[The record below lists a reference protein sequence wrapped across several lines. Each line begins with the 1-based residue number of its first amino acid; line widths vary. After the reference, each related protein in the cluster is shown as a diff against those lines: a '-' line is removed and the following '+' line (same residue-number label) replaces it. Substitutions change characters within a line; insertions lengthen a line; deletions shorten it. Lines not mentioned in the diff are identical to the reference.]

1 MNGITSNRVI
11 KNRVFIYRDKKRIK
25 EYDSMTQLR
34 LSYAYGT
41 SEQPLLGM
49 TIGNKF
55 DQACQ
60 QYADQDAVVSVHQN
74 VRLTY
79 RQLQE
84 TVNAFACSL
93 LKIGLNKGDRLAI
106 WSPNCVEWTIAQFAA
121 FKAGIILVNL
131 NPAYKS
137 SELEFVLNRVSCK
150 GLIIASAFKTTDYQ
164 EILTQ
169 IAPEILQS
177 DNKIL
182 NATRLPYLKHL
193 IKIDKVEQIGFH
205 RFDDLLVSPCQ
216 AELDQ
221 LSKIASDLQFDETIN
236 IQFTSGTTG
245 SPKGTMLTH
254 NNILNNGY
262 FVGEAIHLSAH
273 DRVCISVPLF
283 HCFGMVMGNLACIT
297 HGSTMVYPS
306 AVFNP
311 QDSLKAI
318 EIEKCTAAYGV
329 PTMFIGMLEQEN
341 FDDFDL
347 SSLRTGIMAGSPCPK
362 EIMNRVIERMHM
374 RDITICYGMTETA
387 PVSAQTSTTDT
398 LEQRVGTVGRV
409 HPHIEIKIVDEEGKV
424 VPRGKLGEL
433 CVRGYSVMLGYW
445 DEEEKTREVVDVAKW
460 MHTGDIAEMDNDGFV
475 KIKGRIKDVV
485 IRGGENLFPK
495 EIEEFLYKHPD
506 VSDVQVIGLPDPK
519 YGEELCACIILHEGH
534 QSTEQSIKDYCKAHI
549 SHNKVP
555 RYIQFVQEF
564 PMTASGK
571 AQKFK
576 LQELMCKELNLI
588 NSNLEQSA

>member
-1 MNGITSNRVI
+1 
-11 KNRVFIYRDKKRIK
+11 
-25 EYDSMTQLR
+25 MTQER

-41 SEQPLLGM
+41 SSQPLLGM
-49 TIGNKF
+49 TIGEKF

-60 QYADQDAVVSVHQN
+60 QYAEQDAVVSLHQN

-79 RQLQE
+79 MELQAQ
-84 TVNAFACSL
+84 VNAFACSL
-93 LKIGLNKGDRLAI
+93 LKLGLKKGDRIAI
-106 WSPNCVEWTIAQFAA
+106 WSPNCVEWTITQFAA

-137 SELEFVLNRVSCK
+137 NELEYVMNKVSCK
-150 GLIIASAFKTTDYQ
+150 GLVIASQFKSTNYQ
-164 EILTQ
+164 DILMK
-169 IAPEILQS
+169 IAPEIKGAE
-177 DNKIL
+177 NKVL
-182 NATRLPYLKHL
+182 KAERLPHLKYI
-193 IKIDKVEQIGFH
+193 IKIDEEEHTGLH
-205 RFDDLLVSPCQ
+205 RFSDLLTPPSKRQ
-216 AELDQ
+216 LNQLELV
-221 LSKIASDLQFDETIN
+221 ASESQFDETIN

-245 SPKGTMLTH
+245 NPKGTMLTH

-262 FVGEAIHLSAH
+262 FVGEAIHLSPN

-311 QDSLKAI
+311 LETLKAI
-318 EIEKCTAAYGV
+318 QQEKCTAAYGV
-329 PTMFIGMLEQEN
+329 PTMFIAILEHEQ

-347 SSLRTGIMAGSPCPK
+347 SSLRTGIMAGSPCPR
-362 EIMNRVIERMHM
+362 EIMQRVIDRMHM
-374 RDITICYGMTETA
+374 SEITICYGMTETA
-387 PVSAQTSTTDT
+387 PVSAQSSTSDSV
-398 LEQRVGTVGRV
+398 EQRVGTVGRV
-409 HPHIEIKIVDEEGKV
+409 HPHLEIKIVDEQGKV
-424 VPRGKLGEL
+424 VPRGQLGEL

-445 DEEEKTREVVDVAKW
+445 EDHEKSGEVIDSARW
-460 MHTGDIAEMDNDGFV
+460 MHTGDIAEMDEAGFV

-495 EIEEFLYKHPD
+495 EIEDFLYTHPD
-506 VSDVQVIGLPDPK
+506 VSDVQVIGLPDAR
-519 YGEELCACIILHEGH
+519 YGEELCACIILHEH
-534 QSTEQSIKDYCKAHI
+534 HEITEESIRQYCAEHI

-555 RYIQFVQEF
+555 RYVRFFNEF

-576 LQELMCKELNLI
+576 LQEFMHNELDLKEI
-588 NSNLEQSA
+588 A

>member
-1 MNGITSNRVI
+1 
-11 KNRVFIYRDKKRIK
+11 
-25 EYDSMTQLR
+25 MTQER

-41 SEQPLLGM
+41 SSQPLLGM
-49 TIGNKF
+49 TIGEKF

-60 QYADQDAVVSVHQN
+60 QYAEQDAVVSLHQN

-79 RQLQE
+79 KELQAQ
-84 TVNAFACSL
+84 VNAFACSL
-93 LKIGLNKGDRLAI
+93 LKLGLKKGDRLAI
-106 WSPNCVEWTIAQFAA
+106 WSPNCVEWTITQFAA

-137 SELEFVLNRVSCK
+137 NELEYVLNKVSCK
-150 GLIIASAFKTTDYQ
+150 GLVIASQFKSTNYQ
-164 EILTQ
+164 DILMK
-169 IAPEILQS
+169 IAPEIKGAE
-177 DNKIL
+177 NKVL
-182 NATRLPYLKHL
+182 KAERLPHLKYI
-193 IKIDKVEQIGFH
+193 IKIDEEEHTGLH
-205 RFDDLLVSPCQ
+205 RFSDLLTPPSKRQ
-216 AELDQ
+216 LNQLELV
-221 LSKIASDLQFDETIN
+221 ASESQFDETIN

-245 SPKGTMLTH
+245 NPKGTMLTH

-262 FVGEAIHLSAH
+262 FVGEAIHLSPA

-311 QDSLKAI
+311 LETLKAI
-318 EIEKCTAAYGV
+318 QQEKCTAAYGV
-329 PTMFIGMLEQEN
+329 PTMFIAILEHEQ

-347 SSLRTGIMAGSPCPK
+347 SSLRTGIMAGSPCPR
-362 EIMNRVIERMHM
+362 EIMQRVIDRMHM
-374 RDITICYGMTETA
+374 SEITICYGMTETA
-387 PVSAQTSTTDT
+387 PVSAQSSTSDSV
-398 LEQRVGTVGRV
+398 EQRVGTVGRV
-409 HPHIEIKIVDEEGKV
+409 HPHLEIKIVDEQGKV
-424 VPRGKLGEL
+424 VPRGQLGEL

-445 DEEEKTREVVDVAKW
+445 EDHEKSQEVIDSARW
-460 MHTGDIAEMDNDGFV
+460 MHTGDIAEMDEAGFV

-495 EIEEFLYKHPD
+495 EIEDFLYTHPD
-506 VSDVQVIGLPDPK
+506 VSDVQVIGLPDAR
-519 YGEELCACIILHEGH
+519 YGEELCACIILHEH
-534 QSTEQSIKDYCKAHI
+534 HEITEESIRQYCVEHI

-555 RYIQFVQEF
+555 RYVRFFNEF

-576 LQELMCKELNLI
+576 LQEFMRNELDLKEI
-588 NSNLEQSA
+588 A

>member
-1 MNGITSNRVI
+1 
-11 KNRVFIYRDKKRIK
+11 
-25 EYDSMTQLR
+25 MTQER

-41 SEQPLLGM
+41 SSQPLLGM
-49 TIGNKF
+49 TIGEKF

-60 QYADQDAVVSVHQN
+60 QYAEQDAVVSLHQN

-79 RQLQE
+79 KELQAQ
-84 TVNAFACSL
+84 VNAFACSL
-93 LKIGLNKGDRLAI
+93 LKLGLKKGDRLAI
-106 WSPNCVEWTIAQFAA
+106 WSPNCVEWTITQFAA

-137 SELEFVLNRVSCK
+137 NELEYVMNKVSCK
-150 GLIIASAFKTTDYQ
+150 GLVIASQFKSTNYQ
-164 EILTQ
+164 DILMK
-169 IAPEILQS
+169 IAPEIKGAE
-177 DNKIL
+177 NKVL
-182 NATRLPYLKHL
+182 KAERLPHLKYI
-193 IKIDKVEQIGFH
+193 IKIDEEEHTGLH
-205 RFDDLLVSPCQ
+205 RFSDLLTPPSKRQ
-216 AELDQ
+216 LNQLELV
-221 LSKIASDLQFDETIN
+221 ASESQFDETIN

-245 SPKGTMLTH
+245 NPKGTMLTH

-262 FVGEAIHLSAH
+262 FVGEDIHLSPA

-311 QDSLKAI
+311 LETLKAI
-318 EIEKCTAAYGV
+318 QQEKCTAAYGV
-329 PTMFIGMLEQEN
+329 PTMFIAILEHEQ

-347 SSLRTGIMAGSPCPK
+347 SSLRTGIMAGSPCPR
-362 EIMNRVIERMHM
+362 EIMQRVIDRMHM
-374 RDITICYGMTETA
+374 SEITICYGMTETA
-387 PVSAQTSTTDT
+387 TVSAQSSTSDSV
-398 LEQRVGTVGRV
+398 EQRVGTVGRV
-409 HPHIEIKIVDEEGKV
+409 HPHLEIKIVDEQGKV
-424 VPRGKLGEL
+424 VPRGQLGEL

-445 DEEEKTREVVDVAKW
+445 EDHEKSQEVIDSARW
-460 MHTGDIAEMDNDGFV
+460 MHTGDIAEMDEAGFV

-495 EIEEFLYKHPD
+495 EIEDFLYTHPD
-506 VSDVQVIGLPDPK
+506 VSDVQVIGLPDAR
-519 YGEELCACIILHEGH
+519 YGEELCACIILHEH
-534 QSTEQSIKDYCKAHI
+534 HEITEGSIRQYCAEHI

-555 RYIQFVQEF
+555 RYVRFFNEF

-576 LQELMCKELNLI
+576 LQEFMRNELDLKEI
-588 NSNLEQSA
+588 A

>member
-1 MNGITSNRVI
+1 
-11 KNRVFIYRDKKRIK
+11 
-25 EYDSMTQLR
+25 MTQER

-41 SEQPLLGM
+41 SSQPLLGM
-49 TIGNKF
+49 TIGEKF

-60 QYADQDAVVSVHQN
+60 QYAEQDAVVSLHQN

-79 RQLQE
+79 KELQAQ
-84 TVNAFACSL
+84 VNAFACSL
-93 LKIGLNKGDRLAI
+93 LKLGLKKGDRLAI
-106 WSPNCVEWTIAQFAA
+106 WSPNCVEWTITQFAA

-137 SELEFVLNRVSCK
+137 NELEYVMNKVSCK
-150 GLIIASAFKTTDYQ
+150 GLVIASQFKSTNYQ
-164 EILTQ
+164 DILMK
-169 IAPEILQS
+169 IAPEIKGAE
-177 DNKIL
+177 NKVL
-182 NATRLPYLKHL
+182 KAERLPHLKYI
-193 IKIDKVEQIGFH
+193 IKIDEEEHTGLH
-205 RFDDLLVSPCQ
+205 RFSDLLTPPSKRQ
-216 AELDQ
+216 LNQLELV
-221 LSKIASDLQFDETIN
+221 ASESQFDETIN

-245 SPKGTMLTH
+245 NPKGTMLTH

-262 FVGEAIHLSAH
+262 FVGEAIHLSPA

-311 QDSLKAI
+311 LETLKAI
-318 EIEKCTAAYGV
+318 QQEKCTAAYGV
-329 PTMFIGMLEQEN
+329 PTMFIAILEHEQ

-347 SSLRTGIMAGSPCPK
+347 SSLRTGIMAGSPCPR
-362 EIMNRVIERMHM
+362 EIMQRVIDRMHM
-374 RDITICYGMTETA
+374 SEITICYGMTETTT
-387 PVSAQTSTTDT
+387 VSAQSSTSDSV
-398 LEQRVGTVGRV
+398 EQRVGTVGRV
-409 HPHIEIKIVDEEGKV
+409 HPHLEIKIVDEQGKV
-424 VPRGKLGEL
+424 VPRGQLGEL

-445 DEEEKTREVVDVAKW
+445 EDHEKSQEVIDSARW
-460 MHTGDIAEMDNDGFV
+460 MHTGDIAEMDEAGFV

-495 EIEEFLYKHPD
+495 EIEDFLYTHPD
-506 VSDVQVIGLPDPK
+506 VSDVQVIGLPDTR
-519 YGEELCACIILHEGH
+519 YGEELCACIILHEH
-534 QSTEQSIKDYCKAHI
+534 HEITEGSIRQYCAEHI

-555 RYIQFVQEF
+555 RYVRFFNEF

-576 LQELMCKELNLI
+576 LQEFMRNELDLKEI
-588 NSNLEQSA
+588 A